1 MLTPTITRIA
11 LVEDDLDLLHAT
23 AQYLSVAGH
32 EVVPFTNAPEALAAL
47 DADWDGVVVSDVR
60 MPGMTG
66 IEMFRR
72 LRDKDQEL
80 PVILITGHGDIAMA
94 VDMLKSGAWDFL
106 TKPFAP
112 EALLAAVERAARAR
126 SLVLDN
132 RRLKAQVSADQASAL
147 VGESAAITR
156 LRAMLP
162 ALADSDLDVLIEGE
176 TGTGKE
182 LFARILHRAGKRR
195 RNRCLS
201 ISCAGLPD
209 ALEDEL
215 FAASGQASMVS
226 ANRGTLILD
235 DLDLASQRLQARL
248 VHTAE
253 ERSLRTAGSKDPI
266 PLDLRIVA
274 LAGTN
279 SQRVED
285 SIVPALFYRI
295 AAIRLYMPALR
306 ERREDI
312 PLLFAH
318 HVGLVT
324 TRLRQPI
331 PPMTPA
337 VRDFLRTHDWPGNV
351 RELAH
356 FAERFVVGLLDADA
370 PVTKATPRTS
380 LTDRVAA
387 FEREAIIDAVITA
400 RGEIGKAIAALG
412 VPRKTF
418 YYRVNKLDIDLTT
431 LKRSAD
437 LKVREPGAR
446 KTDPGR

>member
-1 MLTPTITRIA
+1 MTAEPNTTRIA
-11 LVEDDLDLLHAT
+11 LVEDDHDLLHAVT
-23 AQYLSVAGH
+23 QYLTLAGH
-32 EVVPFTNAPEALAAL
+32 EVVPFAHAPDALAAL
-47 DADWDGVVVSDVR
+47 DAEWDGVVVSDVR
-60 MPGMTG
+60 MPGITG
-66 IEMFRR
+66 IELFRR
-72 LRDKDQEL
+72 LREKDAEL
-80 PVILITGHGDIAMA
+80 PVILMTGHGDIAMA
-94 VDMLKSGAWDFL
+94 VDLLKSGAWDFL

-132 RRLKAQVSADQASAL
+132 RRLKAQATADQASAL
-147 VGESAAITR
+147 IGESAAITR

-176 TGTGKE
+176 SGTGKE
-182 LFARILHRAGKRR
+182 LFARLLHRAGKRR
-195 RNRCLS
+195 RHRCLS

-215 FAASGQASMVS
+215 FAAGGQASMLS
-226 ANRGTLILD
+226 AHRGTLILD
-235 DLDLASQRLQARL
+235 DLDLASPRLQARL

-253 ERSLRTAGSKDPI
+253 ERALRPAGSKEPI

-279 SQRVED
+279 ARRAEE

-295 AAIRLYMPALR
+295 AAVRLTMPALR
-306 ERREDI
+306 DRREDI
-312 PLLFAH
+312 PALFAH

-337 VRDFLRTHDWPGNV
+337 VRDVLRFHDWPGNV

-356 FAERFVVGLLDADA
+356 FAERFVLGLLDLDSAA
-370 PVTKATPRTS
+370 PGLAAQPG
-380 LTDRVAA
+380 LTERVEA
-387 FEREAIIDAVITA
+387 FEREAIIDAVIA
-400 RGEIGKAIAALG
+400 AKGEIGKAIAALG
-412 VPRKTF
+412 IPRKTF
-418 YYRVNKLDIDLTT
+418 YNRVHKLGIDL
-431 LKRSAD
+431 
-437 LKVREPGAR
+437 PGLRRNSELWAR
-446 KTDPGR
+446 I

>member
-1 MLTPTITRIA
+1 MTLAPDPVPPSAIRIA
-11 LVEDDLDLLHAT
+11 VVEDDRDLLHSIT
-23 AQYLSVAGH
+23 QYLTLAGH
-32 EVVPFTNAPEALAAL
+32 DVVPFPHAPDALAAL

-66 IEMFRR
+66 IELFRR
-72 LRDKDQEL
+72 LRDKDGEL

-126 SLVLDN
+126 ALVLDN
-132 RRLKAQVSADQASAL
+132 RRLKAQASADQASAL
-147 VGESAAITR
+147 IGESAAITR
-156 LRAMLP
+156 LRTMLP

-182 LFARILHRAGKRR
+182 LFARLLHRAGKRR
-195 RNRCLS
+195 RHRCLS
-201 ISCAGLPD
+201 ISCADLPD

-215 FAASGQASMVS
+215 FAAAGPASMVS

-235 DLDLASQRLQARL
+235 DLDLASRRLQSRL
-248 VHTAE
+248 VQTAE
-253 ERSLRTAGSKDPI
+253 DRVLRPAGGREPI

-274 LAGTN
+274 LAGTGTR
-279 SQRVED
+279 RVED

-295 AAIRLYMPALR
+295 AAVRLYMPALR

-312 PLLFAH
+312 PALFAH
-318 HVGLVT
+318 HVGQVT

-337 VRDFLRTHDWPGNV
+337 VRDYLRGHDWPGNV

-356 FAERFVVGLLDADA
+356 FAERFVLGLLDPDDA
-370 PVTKATPRTS
+370 GPRPVTRPG
-380 LTDRVAA
+380 LTERLET
-387 FEREAIIDAVITA
+387 FEREAIVEAVIAA

-418 YYRVNKLDIDLTT
+418 YYRVNRLGIDLAALRRNAELWT
-431 LKRSAD
+431 R
-437 LKVREPGAR
+437 G
-446 KTDPGR
+446 